1 MIFLSHP
8 AYAPTRVLSHS
19 TDARHLNRVVSH
31 PPQPIPTDDALV
43 ARART
48 GDRDALGELVAR
60 YHERAYRLALRIS
73 GNEQDAEDIVQNAF
87 LQVCRKLGTF
97 RGDAQFGTWLY
108 RVTMNEAL
116 MAQRARQRDDAESL
130 EAYLPR
136 FDESGA
142 HTRLDVD
149 YARAADV
156 ETLIDRERLQRE
168 VRSAVDRLPPIYR
181 TAFVLCDLEELSA
194 PDAAKIL
201 EIDAAAVRQ
210 RVHRARLM
218 MRGFLGRLAGSES
231 A

>member
-1 MIFLSHP
+1 M
-8 AYAPTRVLSHS
+8 
-19 TDARHLNRVVSH
+19 SH
-31 PPQPIPTDDALV
+31 PPPSASTDDALV

-48 GDRDALGELVAR
+48 GDGDALGELVAR
-60 YHERAYRLALRIS
+60 YHERAYRLAFRIS

-116 MAQRARQRDDAESL
+116 MAQRARQRDETESL
-130 EAYLPR
+130 EMHLPR

-142 HTRLDVD
+142 HARLDLD

-168 VRSAVDRLPPIYR
+168 IRSAVDRLPPIYR

-201 EIDAAAVRQ
+201 EIDAATVRQ